1 MKRVLIT
8 GAGGAASTNFIRSL
22 RLAPE
27 PFHIVGT
34 DASAIHLA
42 LSQADENYAV
52 PGVDDPDYLPAMNRV
67 IARTRVD
74 FVHAQP
80 DVEVMALSAQRD
92 KLAAKTMF
100 PAHKTLELCAD
111 KLAFAERLQQAGVPV
126 AETHFATDEASL
138 AAAVESLLKSH
149 EKVWVRARR
158 GAGSR
163 GSLPVTRPEQAV
175 MWARY
180 WDDRGVPVSDFMA
193 QEFLPGKE
201 FAFQSIWDKGEVVTS
216 QARERVEYLFGYLT
230 PSGQTSS
237 PAVARTV
244 HRDDVNET
252 AAAAVRAVDP
262 EARGI
267 FCVDI
272 KENKDGV
279 PCVTEIN
286 AGRFFTTSIFF
297 AQAGC
302 NMPYYY
308 TRMAYDEPLPAL
320 PKFNALPEDLY
331 WVRMVDM
338 GDRLLRNGEW
348 QTPPA

>member
-1 MKRVLIT
+1 VKRVLVT

-27 PFHIVGT
+27 PFYIVGT
-34 DASAIHLA
+34 DSSTMHLS

-52 PGVDDPDYLPAMNRV
+52 PGVSDPDYLSTINRV
-67 IARTRVD
+67 IQRTGVE
-74 FVHAQP
+74 FLHAQP
-80 DVEVMALSAQRD
+80 DLEVMALSSRRHEI
-92 KLAAKTMF
+92 AAKTMF
-100 PAHKTLELCAD
+100 PRHETLELCAD
-111 KLAFAERLQQAGVPV
+111 KFAFAERLKERGVPV
-126 AETHFATDEASL
+126 GASYTVTDEQSL
-138 AAAVESLLKSH
+138 ASAVESLLKTNDR
-149 EKVWVRARR
+149 VWIRARQ

-163 GSLPVTRPEQAV
+163 ASLPVTSPEQAV
-175 MWARY
+175 MWAGY
-180 WDDRGVPVSDFMA
+180 WATRGVPVADFMA
-193 QEFLPGKE
+193 QEFLPGRE
-201 FAFQSIWDKGEVVTS
+201 FAFQSIWNNGEIVTS

-244 HRDDVNET
+244 HRQDVNET
-252 AAAAVRAVDP
+252 AAAAIRAVDP
-262 EARGI
+262 NAHGI

-308 TRMAYDEPLPAL
+308 TRMAYDEPLPEL
-320 PKFNALPEDLY
+320 PQFNALPEDLY

-338 GDRLLRNGEW
+338 GDRLLQNGEW